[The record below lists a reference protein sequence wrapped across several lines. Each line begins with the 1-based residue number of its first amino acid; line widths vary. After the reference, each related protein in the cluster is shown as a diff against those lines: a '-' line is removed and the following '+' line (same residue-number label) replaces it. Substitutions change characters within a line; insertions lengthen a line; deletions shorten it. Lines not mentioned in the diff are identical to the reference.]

1 MNLTKDNANRITRID
16 NGSLV
21 EIPKGVFSKG
31 DMLILFNNSDSF
43 ITLESKIEKT
53 YQSATKWTRTMIEWP
68 PRAIVNVIFVDD
80 NLVVASVG
88 IT

>member
-21 EIPKGVFSKG
+21 EIPTGVFSKG
-31 DMLILFNNSDSF
+31 DMLILFNNSDAF

-53 YQSATKWTRTMIEWP
+53 YQSGTKWIKTMIEWP

-80 NLVVASVG
+80 DLVVASVG
-88 IT
+88 II